1 MECEDVEIEA
11 EYKVQEKID
20 LEEMEIDLE
29 EAEEESE

>member
-1 MECEDVEIEA
+1 MEREDVEIEA
-11 EYKVQEKID
+11 KYKIQEEID